1 MLMTKPFLSFLKNFK
16 ILSLLAIGLTA
27 NVCAY
32 GQKVWTLQDCV
43 NYALDHNIS
52 VKQSELSVEVNRIDI
67 RQNQATMFPSLN
79 ASASNTYNF
88 GRSVDPFSYTFTNQ
102 EIRSANASL
111 NGNLTIFNGF
121 QLRNNLL
128 LSKLDYKAG
137 QHDLQKIR
145 NDISLN
151 VISGYLQVLYAQEQ
165 LSVAATRVEE
175 STKQM
180 NKTKVLVDAGTMTRG
195 NFLDAE
201 SQLSTEELNKVTAES
216 QLSNAR
222 LTLMQLL
229 ELQSDADFKLEEP
242 KAELPDS
249 TIMNMNADQIYQAAI
264 LALPEIKSADVKVQA
279 AQKRLEIA
287 NGARYPHLSLFGS
300 LSSGY
305 SSTTSRLK
313 SAQYNGYLPNG
324 DITSGGDTVF
334 SPSTTTVFEKTP
346 FSDQLNQNF
355 SKSFGLSLSIPLFSG
370 LSATSNIQ
378 RARINVKNVQLS
390 DDLAHRQVYKS
401 IQQAVNDASS
411 ARKKLQATQ
420 KSVEA
425 MTEAYQY
432 AQKRFDAG
440 LTSSLEFLT
449 ATNNLTR
456 AKVEV
461 LQAKYDYIFKI
472 KILDFY
478 AGNPIVF

>member
-1 MLMTKPFLSFLKNFK
+1 L
-16 ILSLLAIGLTA
+16 
-27 NVCAY
+27 
-32 GQKVWTLQDCV
+32 
-43 NYALDHNIS
+43 
-52 VKQSELSVEVNRIDI
+52 
-67 RQNQATMFPSLN
+67 
-79 ASASNTYNF
+79 
-88 GRSVDPFSYTFTNQ
+88 
-102 EIRSANASL
+102 
-111 NGNLTIFNGF
+111 
-121 QLRNNLL
+121 
-128 LSKLDYKAG
+128 
-137 QHDLQKIR
+137 
-145 NDISLN
+145 
-151 VISGYLQVLYAQEQ
+151 
-165 LSVAATRVEE
+165 
-175 STKQM
+175 
-180 NKTKVLVDAGTMTRG
+180 
-195 NFLDAE
+195 
-201 SQLSTEELNKVTAES
+201 
-216 QLSNAR
+216 
-222 LTLMQLL
+222 
-229 ELQSDADFKLEEP
+229 
-242 KAELPDS
+242 
-249 TIMNMNADQIYQAAI
+249 
-264 LALPEIKSADVKVQA
+264 
-279 AQKRLEIA
+279 
-287 NGARYPHLSLFGS
+287 
-300 LSSGY
+300 
-305 SSTTSRLK
+305 
-313 SAQYNGYLPNG
+313 
-324 DITSGGDTVF
+324 
-334 SPSTTTVFEKTP
+334 FEKTP

-355 SKSFGLSLSIPLFSG
+355 SKSFGLSLSIPLFNG